1 VKAPTQV
8 SDNCAVTQR
17 QLGPWRIGE
26 KLGEGRNGKVYRAEH
41 VQTGAGAA
49 LKAINA
55 RKVSKEPYQR
65 FLVEIETLRRLGDH
79 PGILPVIDD
88 HIPDTPSESDQP
100 WLVMPIARPLRD
112 ALADADLAAI
122 VAAIG
127 EIAKTLARLR
137 AEHHLAHRDL
147 KPANPYT
154 LDDKAVVG
162 DFGLVALP
170 DRAGLTE
177 EGKPLGPANFMP
189 FEMLND
195 PGNADAF
202 AADVYSLAK
211 TLWALACD
219 GNIPPPGHQPASA
232 APHRIA
238 DYRPHPN
245 AALLDELVD
254 RATVLDP
261 ASRPSM
267 EELATDL
274 AVWASVQPD
283 QAAFDMNE
291 ATSAVRSALSAE
303 IATTERIAR
312 WKEAA
317 YKAVRRFDE
326 LARPLNEG
334 MKAADPRAE
343 INVND
348 RYVDSRLKQ
357 VEYMGSPTVLF
368 HWTRAS
374 KIAVGSPM
382 LYALRLGHGIEL
394 IEDGTLIITAM
405 VDLGLEGVMHNDIH
419 WTDERRA
426 PVGSTQQEAALQEIT
441 ADLAEQ
447 LKGGLLKFAENAAAH

>member
-1 VKAPTQV
+1 MTGDTGAMME
-8 SDNCAVTQR
+8 R
-17 QLGPWRIGE
+17 QLGLWRIGE

-41 VQTGAGAA
+41 VETGASAA

-65 FLVEIETLRRLGDH
+65 FIVEIETLRQLGDY

-88 HIPDTPSESDQP
+88 HIPGAPSEGDQP
-100 WLVMPIARPLRD
+100 WLVMAIAKPLRD

-137 AEHHLAHRDL
+137 AEHRLAHRDL
-147 KPANPYT
+147 KPANLYS
-154 LDDKAVVG
+154 LDNKAVVG

-177 EGKPLGPANFMP
+177 EGKPLGPVNFMP

-195 PGNADAF
+195 PGEADAF

-238 DYRPHPN
+238 DYRPHPK
-245 AALLDELVD
+245 ASLLDELVD
-254 RATVLDP
+254 RATLLDP
-261 ASRPSM
+261 GSRPSM
-267 EELATDL
+267 EELAADL
-274 AVWASVQPD
+274 DAWALIQPD

-291 ATSAVRSALSAE
+291 AASAVRLALSDE
-303 IATTERIAR
+303 IATTERIER

-317 YKAVRRFDE
+317 YNAVRRFDE
-326 LARPLNEG
+326 LARPLNEA

-348 RYVDSRLKQ
+348 RFVQERLKL
-357 VEYMGSPTVLF
+357 VEYAGSPTVLF
-368 HWTRAS
+368 HWTRAT
-374 KIAVGSPM
+374 KIAAGSRLP
-382 LYALRLGHGIEL
+382 YVLRMGRGIEL
-394 IEDGTLIITAM
+394 IEDGSLGIKALL
-405 VDLGLEGVMHNDIH
+405 DLGMEGLQGEIL

-426 PVGSTQQEAALQEIT
+426 PVGSTQQESVLQDIVAE
-441 ADLAEQ
+441 LAEQ
-447 LKGGLLKFAENAAAH
+447 LKSGLLKFAENAAVR